1 MRKMHWQ
8 QGFRRFFLLFHFS
21 FFCYGATIYRD
32 GNRVGRICNKEGKMK
47 RTLRIT
53 SQGPVSE
60 NLMCF

>member
-8 QGFRRFFLLFHFS
+8 QGFRRFFLLFYFS
-21 FFCYGATIYRD
+21 FFMLQSGHMPGRQQD
-32 GNRVGRICNKEGKMK
+32 WRICIKKSKMK